1 MNNMSNNRY
10 LFTKKDF
17 ENNDLNFVLSIT
29 DLKNIN
35 LHKNKTKKNKTI
47 TIMVSEAIHYSWIRF
62 FK

>member
-1 MNNMSNNRY
+1 MSNNRY

-47 TIMVSEAIHYSWIRF
+47 TIMVSEAIHYS
-62 FK
+62 

>member
-47 TIMVSEAIHYSWIRF
+47 TIMVSEAIHYS
-62 FK
+62 